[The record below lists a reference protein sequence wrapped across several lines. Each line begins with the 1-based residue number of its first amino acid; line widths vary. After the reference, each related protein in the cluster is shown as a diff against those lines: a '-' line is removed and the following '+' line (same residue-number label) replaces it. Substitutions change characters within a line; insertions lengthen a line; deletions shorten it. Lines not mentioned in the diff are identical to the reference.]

1 MEDSTTKMSRT
12 SLDLTCIDPT
22 SQDFAKILPIINGL
36 KENLAQ
42 MQSQCLEVQQE
53 LAGILTKIDS
63 EIETEEKNYTKTNVL
78 DEFNEMDP
86 SQSHT

>member
-1 MEDSTTKMSRT
+1 MEDSTKNISRT

-22 SQDFAKILPIINGL
+22 SQDFAKILPTINGL

-63 EIETEEKNYTKTNVL
+63 EMETDAKNYTKTNGL
-78 DEFNEMDP
+78 NEFNEMDP
-86 SQSHT
+86 SHT

>member
-1 MEDSTTKMSRT
+1 MEDSTKNISRI

-22 SQDFAKILPIINGL
+22 SQDFAKILPTINGL

-63 EIETEEKNYTKTNVL
+63 EMETEEKNSTKTN
-78 DEFNEMDP
+78 EFNEVDP
-86 SQSHT
+86 SHT

>member
-1 MEDSTTKMSRT
+1 MEDSTKNISRT

-22 SQDFAKILPIINGL
+22 SQDFAKILPTINGL

-63 EIETEEKNYTKTNVL
+63 EMETEEKNYTKTNDL
-78 DEFNEMDP
+78 NEFNEMDP
-86 SQSHT
+86 SHT

>member
-1 MEDSTTKMSRT
+1 MEDSTNNMSRT

-22 SQDFAKILPIINGL
+22 SQDFAKILPTINGL

-63 EIETEEKNYTKTNVL
+63 EMETEEKNYTKTNGL
-78 DEFNEMDP
+78 SEFNEMDP
-86 SQSHT
+86 SHT